1 MSRMLLTDK
10 QIAQFQVIYKA
21 RFGKSIS
28 RAEAY
33 DMSAKL
39 VRMMQI
45 IYKPMAK
52 ADYDQLQER
61 RRQTA
66 GSSSQFRVLIDC
78 CKIGLD
84 F

>member
-1 MSRMLLTDK
+1 MLLTDK
-10 QIAQFQVIYKA
+10 QIAKFQAIYKA
-21 RFGKSIS
+21 RFGKKIS

-33 DMSAKL
+33 DMGAKL

-66 GSSSQFRVLIDC
+66 G
-78 CKIGLD
+78 K
-84 F
+84 